1 MNRLLK
7 IPLLTFGLLLLFA
20 DTAHAGVGR
29 VAVIFVLGAFGI
41 CAVLIVM
48 SYFATVKTLLGR
60 VGIIVLG
67 ILLFLGLYFLVSS
80 TIELQDKAVSDTAT
94 FEDGRYQSKVVSSS

>member
-1 MNRLLK
+1 MGYIGVPMNRLLT

-80 TIELQDKAVSDTAT
+80 TIGLQSNAAQDTVT
-94 FEDGRYQSKVVSSS
+94 TNLDVT